1 MPILFI
7 LLMLLAKG
15 REYPEFWG
23 WRQGATENTEGRK
36 EEEILKY
43 FIL

>member
-1 MPILFI
+1 MPIPFI

-15 REYPEFWG
+15 RRYPEFWG
-23 WRQGATENTEGRK
+23 WWQGATENTEWRK

-43 FIL
+43 FIV